1 MIGNLLK
8 FKCLKWARMTRLDIY
23 NTSYGKKKGQ
33 ESNWQFDS
41 RPQKPDFRACRW
53 NAIHRW
59 KALDESYNFAS
70 NLIPI
75 RGLSKKLWPRKVTK
89 VQP

>member
-1 MIGNLLK
+1 
-8 FKCLKWARMTRLDIY
+8 MTRLDIC

-41 RPQKPDFRACRW
+41 RPQKFGNRHDFRACRW
-53 NAIHRW
+53 SAIHRW
-59 KALDESYNFAS
+59 KALDKSYNFAL

-75 RGLSKKLWPRKVTK
+75 RGPSKKLWLRKVVG
-89 VQP
+89 VQL